1 MSTKIYTL
9 VIKYDD
15 DRDKIESIEEDI
27 EVERRYWDVDGI
39 ELSDYWDKE
48 TIKELQDST
57 IVACA

>member
-48 TIKELQDST
+48 TIKELQD
-57 IVACA
+57 